1 MVNLMQNRRDF
12 LKSAVLAG
20 AVCSAVNGLKAE
32 AAATGP
38 AGAPMLMLG
47 FRCKPM
53 ERIRVGVVDIDLANF
68 KI

>member
-1 MVNLMQNRRDF
+1 MQNRRDF
-12 LKSAVLAG
+12 LRNAMFAG
-20 AVCSAVNGLKAE
+20 AACSAAGGLRAE
-32 AAATGP
+32 AAANGP
-38 AGAPMLMLG
+38 AGAPMLG

>member
-20 AVCSAVNGLKAE
+20 AVCFALNGLKAE

-38 AGAPMLMLG
+38 AGAPMLG
-47 FRCKPM
+47 FRCMPM

>member
-1 MVNLMQNRRDF
+1 MVNLMQDRRDF

-38 AGAPMLMLG
+38 AGAPMLG
-47 FRCKPM
+47 FRYKPM